1 MSWMILAN
9 INLWNPTGVGMTTLA
24 ILATAFLLGM
34 VHGITP
40 DEHTWPIT
48 FSYSVG
54 SYSWKGGMKA
64 GMFFSLAFTVQR
76 SIASELAYLFIKP
89 VMALMGADWFNYS
102 VYIIVGSVMAG
113 SGIYIL
119 RRGKIWHLLHTHN
132 MLHSEGGADP
142 RAAPWWMPLVHGF
155 IAGWGTGAFAILV
168 YTALAPHMGSAWVGF
183 MPGMFFGLGTMVMQ
197 ILVGGLFGQWMA
209 KRKFSENARVMIA
222 RLMSGRVLTWGGF
235 GFALVGLM
243 GLIFPVIGDIQVNT
257 GIKVHNLAHL
267 GIGFFLAVIM
277 LFGVAAVAFFK
288 SIHDVTAMGDN
299 VPAPGTDAGHVSCA
313 HHHHHDVTET
323 KPTSEITP
331 PMK

>member
-1 MSWMILAN
+1 MHAVILAN
-9 INLWNPTGVGMTTLA
+9 LNLWNPSDVGMTVVA

-54 SYSWKGGMKA
+54 SYSWKGGMRA
-64 GMFFSLAFTVQR
+64 GLLFSLAFTLQR
-76 SIASELAYLFIKP
+76 SIASELAFLFVKP

-102 VYIIVGSVMAG
+102 VYIIVGTVMAG

-132 MLHSEGGADP
+132 MLHSEGAADP
-142 RAAPWWMPLVHGF
+142 QSAPWWMPLVHGF

-168 YTALAPHMGSAWVGF
+168 YTALAPHMPNAWVGF
-183 MPGMFFGLGTMVMQ
+183 VPGMFFGLGTMVMQ
-197 ILVGGLFGQWMA
+197 VLVGGLFGQWMA

-235 GFALVGLM
+235 SFALVGLL
-243 GLIFPVIGDIQVNT
+243 GLIFPVIGDLQIST

-267 GIGFFLAVIM
+267 GVGFFLAVVM

-288 SIHDVTAMGDN
+288 SIHDVTAMGVN
-299 VPAPGTDAGHVSCA
+299 VPAPGTAADHASCA
-313 HHHHHDVTET
+313 HHHHHHEAEAE
-323 KPTSEITP
+323 PAPGSSLP
-331 PMK
+331 